1 MASGGLSNKRKG
13 NLYERELARSMSAKR
28 RPLSGASG
36 GGDIAPRPG
45 TIWAD
50 WSWEAKR
57 RKRLPAFVTNA
68 LTQAATDI
76 ALGDPRKPAVLMR
89 EDHGRTIF
97 VAYWDD
103 IRPWCEAV
111 AETGHGSRLRAL
123 AKELRAISL
132 ELERLT

>member
-1 MASGGLSNKRKG
+1 MTPGTASKAKG
-13 NLYERELARSMSAKR
+13 SAYERELARSMSAKR

-36 GGDIAPRPG
+36 GGDIAPEPG
-45 TIWAD
+45 TIWAH

-103 IRPWCEAV
+103 IRPWCLAL
-111 AETGHGSRLRAL
+111 AETGHGYRLRQIG
-123 AKELRAISL
+123 KELRACAA

>member
-1 MASGGLSNKRKG
+1 MTPGTASKRKG
-13 NLYERELARSMSAKR
+13 HSFELEAARSMSAKR

-36 GGDIAPRPG
+36 GGDLAPEPG

-57 RKRLPAFVTNA
+57 RKRLPALVTNA
-68 LTQAATDI
+68 LTQAAVDI

-103 IRPWCEAV
+103 IRPWCLAL
-111 AETGHGSRLRAL
+111 AETGHGYRLRQIG
-123 AKELRAISL
+123 KELRACAA

>member
-1 MASGGLSNKRKG
+1 MTPGTASKAKG
-13 NLYERELARSMSAKR
+13 SAYERELARSMSAKR

-36 GGDIAPRPG
+36 GGDIAPGPG

-68 LTQAATDI
+68 LTQAASDI

-111 AETGHGSRLRAL
+111 PETGHGYRLRQISR
-123 AKELRAISL
+123 ELRACAA
-132 ELERLT
+132 ELEKLT

>member
-1 MASGGLSNKRKG
+1 MTPGTASKAKG
-13 NLYERELARSMSAKR
+13 SAYERELARSMSAKR

-36 GGDIAPRPG
+36 GGDIAPGPG
-45 TIWAD
+45 TIWAH

-103 IRPWCEAV
+103 IRPWCLAL
-111 AETGHGSRLRAL
+111 AETGHGYRLREIAR
-123 AKELRAISL
+123 ELRAVPRSW
-132 ELERLT
+132 RG